1 MPEDPDNR
9 REREFDLITFLLA
22 AVLTGIILGAM
33 SYGVI
38 NSSRVAT
45 PLPPPAGTTGSR

>member
-1 MPEDPDNR
+1 MREDPEKR

-33 SYGVI
+33 SYGVV

-45 PLPPPAGTTGSR
+45 PLPAPAGTTGSR

>member
-1 MPEDPDNR
+1 MQEDPDTR

-33 SYGVI
+33 GYGVMK
-38 NSSRVAT
+38 SSQVAT
-45 PLPPPAGTTGSR
+45 PLPPVAGTTGSR

>member
-1 MPEDPDNR
+1 MREDPEKR

-22 AVLTGIILGAM
+22 AVLIILGAM
-33 SYGVI
+33 SYGVV

-45 PLPPPAGTTGSR
+45 PLPAPAGTTGSR